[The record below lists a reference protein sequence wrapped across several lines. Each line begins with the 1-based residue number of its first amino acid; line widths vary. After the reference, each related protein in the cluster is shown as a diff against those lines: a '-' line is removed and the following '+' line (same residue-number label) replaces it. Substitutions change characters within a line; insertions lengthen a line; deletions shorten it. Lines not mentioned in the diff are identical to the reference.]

1 MRLLAA
7 ALLLFATTAGDE
19 ALIHS
24 LPGKVSVLNYKEAEN
39 LRIYPLSFSGSSK
52 TFMTL
57 KTAIEKGLV
66 VIKEKD
72 EGNVNTV
79 VIKNKGNSTIFV
91 MAGEIVKGAKQD
103 RMIENDLLIPP
114 GSKWI
119 EVAVYCT
126 EHGRWHGISKEFAA
140 ADINVSPSVRANA
153 RKAKSQTEVWAKVA
167 ENQQDVMGGTS
178 ETGAF
183 AHIYDSKCYQD
194 KRNTYY
200 KKLKDLPS
208 QHPSM
213 KGALICVGDEILC
226 VDLFGSHTILA
237 DLWPKLLE
245 SYIVEAMRG
254 SDKGSVSLS
263 EAKRFVDEFRKVDLE
278 EIYTPGTGDLYEIG
292 SYDGQGSALI
302 YKGILVHTDLFPD

>member
-7 ALLLFATTAGDE
+7 ALFLLATTAGDE
-19 ALIHS
+19 AFIHS

-52 TFMTL
+52 TFVTL
-57 KTAIEKGLV
+57 KTALEKDLV

-79 VIKNKGNSTIFV
+79 VIKNKGNSTIFA

-126 EHGRWHGISKEFAA
+126 EHGRWHGSSKEFAA

-153 RKAKSQTEVWAKVA
+153 RKAKSQSEVWAKVA

-178 ETGAF
+178 GTGAF

-194 KRNTYY
+194 KRDTYY
-200 KKLKDLPS
+200 KKLRNLPGAY
-208 QHPSM
+208 PSM
-213 KGALICVGDEILC
+213 KGVLVCVGDDILC
-226 VDLFGSHTILA
+226 VDLFGSHTVLA

-263 EAKRFVDEFRKVDLE
+263 EAKKFVDEFRKVDLE
-278 EIYTPGTGDLYEIG
+278 DEYTPGSGDLYEIG

-302 YKGILVHTDLFPD
+302 YQGTLVHTDLFPD